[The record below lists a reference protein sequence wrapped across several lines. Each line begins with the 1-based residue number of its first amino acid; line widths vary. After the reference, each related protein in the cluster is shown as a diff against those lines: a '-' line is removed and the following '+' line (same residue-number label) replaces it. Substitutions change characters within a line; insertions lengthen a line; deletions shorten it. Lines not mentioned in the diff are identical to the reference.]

1 MPEQSLL
8 QCVSCESTFEPTPN
22 GGFCPD
28 CDTPHPEYGH
38 QDTADESTG
47 ESADEES
54 AVEVAQG
61 DVTLEE
67 GETDAAEGEASAS
80 NVDAPVADDGDA
92 VSAVDS
98 SKTVCPDCGAV
109 FVPDADAAA
118 VEQAEREEEADTGEA
133 DLTECPDCGH
143 SITDEAYCPSC
154 GTHLDA
160 IRTAAEPTDDVDE
173 EPTDDAGEE
182 VTDDVEE
189 VATDDADEETAE
201 DEDDDTAGA
210 DDVAAETAEGEGD
223 EAPESLT
230 LVIDGESY
238 TFVDGDT
245 FGRQDEDWL
254 DDLVTASGGPD
265 AVAYISGEHLQFSIE
280 DDGVYVTDVSRNGTE
295 LNGTELNGG
304 KAKLEDGDT
313 LSLAERARIDVSI

>member
-38 QDTADESTG
+38 QDAADESAG

-61 DVTLEE
+61 EVKLDE
-67 GETDAAEGEASAS
+67 GETDAAERDASAS
-80 NVDAPVADDGDA
+80 SVDDSVADDDDD
-92 VSAVDS
+92 VLAVDA

-109 FVPDADAAA
+109 FVTDADAAA
-118 VEQAEREEEADTGEA
+118 VEEAERDEDADTEEA

-160 IRTAAEPTDDVDE
+160 IRTAE
-173 EPTDDAGEE
+173 E
-182 VTDDVEE
+182 
-189 VATDDADEETAE
+189 ATDDADEEATDDAI
-201 DEDDDTAGA
+201 DDTAGT
-210 DDVAAETAEGEGD
+210 DDVAAEEAEDEGD

-238 TFVDGDT
+238 TFGDGDT

-280 DDGVYVTDVSRNGTE
+280 EDGVYVTDVSRNGTE

-313 LSLAERARIDVSI
+313 LNLAERARIDVSI